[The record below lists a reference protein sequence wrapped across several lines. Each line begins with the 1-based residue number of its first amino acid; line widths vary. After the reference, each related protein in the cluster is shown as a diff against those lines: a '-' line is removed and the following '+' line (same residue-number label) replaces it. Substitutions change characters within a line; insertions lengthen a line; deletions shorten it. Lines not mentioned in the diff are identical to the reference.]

1 MDTYLEKIPVNLK
14 DFKNIARNILPGDIY
29 DYLSGGAGD
38 EITINHNEESYN
50 KIALCPR
57 VLREVGE
64 RDLSLKLLSEQISMP
79 ICIAPTAF
87 HCLANKEGELATVR
101 AAAKANTVM
110 IVSMA
115 STMSLE
121 EISKTAFECSE
132 KANPKLWFQMYLQP
146 DITITKAFVKR
157 AEDAGY
163 KALVVTAD
171 SPVFGHRERDIRNGF
186 HQLPNGLSLKN
197 FDAVETIGINGK
209 KATLELSAQ
218 ITWKDIETL
227 ISITKLPVF
236 IKGIMCSEDAELA
249 IQHGVDGIIV
259 SNHGGRQLD
268 TVPPTIEVL
277 PKIASTVNGRVPVIV
292 DGGIRRG
299 TDVLK
304 ALALGA
310 DAIAI
315 GRPILW
321 GLASNGE
328 KGVSEVLKMLKHEL
342 DISMALCGCST
353 LQEINKSLIYSKRNS
368 FDSYSW

>member
-1 MDTYLEKIPVNLK
+1 MDLSIKKNPINLK
-14 DFKNIARNILPGDIY
+14 DFKNIAKSTLSKDIY

-38 EITINHNEESYN
+38 EITIYNNEEAYN
-50 KIALCPR
+50 KVMLCPR
-57 VLREVGE
+57 VLRGVEN
-64 RDLSLKLLSEQISMP
+64 RNLSIELLSEQISMP

-87 HCLANKEGELATVR
+87 HCLANTEGELATVK
-101 AAAKANTVM
+101 AATKANIVM

-121 EISKTAFECSE
+121 EIAKTAFDCSE
-132 KANPKLWFQMYLQP
+132 NSSPKLWFQMYLQP
-146 DITITKAFVKR
+146 DIMITKVFAKR

-186 HQLPNGLSLKN
+186 HKLPNGLSLRN
-197 FDAVETIGINGK
+197 FDDVGLIGTNGK
-209 KATLELSAQ
+209 KATLELSAHV
-218 ITWKDIETL
+218 TWKDIEIL
-227 ISITKLPVF
+227 KSITKLPVF
-236 IKGIMCSEDAELA
+236 IKGIMCPEDAALA

-268 TVPPTIEVL
+268 TVPATIDVL
-277 PKIASTVNGRVPVIV
+277 SAIASTVDKRVPIIV

-321 GLASNGE
+321 GLANNGE

-342 DISMALCGCST
+342 DIAMALCGCSKIK
-353 LQEINKSLIYSKRNS
+353 EINKNLIY
-368 FDSYSW
+368 